1 MLALQEKQLLNEKT
15 QNAEF
20 IQQIV
25 ERIEEEYPFRGSQS
39 WYEEVLD
46 EEMINDKYYHFD
58 IDKCNL
64 VYGGMVYTMFE
75 TVDEER
81 HFIKRFVFDRN
92 GELLESSHLI
102 EAYGYNV
109 VYNRKISLVGVLE
122 SRIYT

>member
-1 MLALQEKQLLNEKT
+1 MLALQEKQLLDEKV
-15 QNAEF
+15 QNSQF
-20 IQQIV
+20 IQQMV
-25 ERIEEEYPFRGSQS
+25 ERTEDEYPFCASQS

-46 EEMINDKYYHFD
+46 EEMINDKYGHFD
-58 IDKCNL
+58 IDECTL
-64 VYGGMVYTMFE
+64 VCGGVVYTMFE

-81 HFIKRFVFDRN
+81 HFVKRFVFDRN
-92 GELLESSHLI
+92 GELLESSHLV